1 MDAIGSS
8 TRLLWFFVFI
18 YSFPI
23 LLLLFSTIIWTYN
36 KFKHLSFIAYI
47 MDIIF
52 TAFILLT
59 DIDNLISK
67 FTKGN
72 PMYNLGLWS
81 LIFLIVSA
89 GFMFTS
95 IGYYRKSKKVSNIC
109 INVSTLLCIIVYF
122 IVIHTVNM

>member
-8 TRLLWFFVFI
+8 TRIIWLFVFI

-36 KFKHLSFIAYI
+36 KFKHLPFIAYI
-47 MDIIF
+47 ADIIF

-72 PMYNLGLWS
+72 PMYNLSLWS
-81 LIFLIVSA
+81 LVFLIVSA
-89 GFMFTS
+89 GFMFIS
-95 IGYYRKSKKVSNIC
+95 IIYYRKNKKVSNIC
-109 INVSTLLCIIVYF
+109 INVSTLLCIIIYF